1 MIGLLLRTI
10 YSVLNIIVYLI
21 LGRAIMS
28 WFIRPG
34 DRLFPLYMGII
45 RLTEPILSPFR
56 NITARFM
63 GNSGIDFSPMLA
75 IFAIYFF
82 QMLVGRFFLLA
93 SNIIR

>member
-1 MIGLLLRTI
+1 MVIFLIRAINTFLQ
-10 YSVLNIIVYLI
+10 VIVYLI

-34 DRLFPLYMGII
+34 DRLYPFYVSII

-56 NITARFM
+56 SLTSRFL
-63 GNSGIDFSPMLA
+63 GNSGIDLSPLLA

-82 QMLVGRFFLLA
+82 QRVITGLLVAF
-93 SNIIR
+93 I